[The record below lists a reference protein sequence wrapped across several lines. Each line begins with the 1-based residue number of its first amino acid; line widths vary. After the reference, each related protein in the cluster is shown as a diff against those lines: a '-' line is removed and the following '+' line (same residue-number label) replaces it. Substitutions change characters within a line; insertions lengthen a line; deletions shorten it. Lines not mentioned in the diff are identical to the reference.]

1 MISRRALLLA
11 AAGVPTLARADARDE
26 FLDVLSDMASSLAGD
41 ESYNVGGGSADPM
54 VAVGEFM
61 SHIDKSFPDR
71 EHLQGMLESLVSTVL
86 ITSSLEFVKV
96 EQGDADVDWYM
107 ILRSRASNSEIER
120 RRKVLNIKMNAKK
133 KITSMTPIDFFG
145 PVQAK

>member
-1 MISRRALLLA
+1 M
-11 AAGVPTLARADARDE
+11 
-26 FLDVLSDMASSLAGD
+26 
-41 ESYNVGGGSADPM
+41 
-54 VAVGEFM
+54 
-61 SHIDKSFPDR
+61 
-71 EHLQGMLESLVSTVL
+71 
-86 ITSSLEFVKV
+86 

>member
-71 EHLQGMLESLVSTVL
+71 EHLQGMLESLVSTV
-86 ITSSLEFVKV
+86 SSPHRSSSSR
-96 EQGDADVDWYM
+96 W
-107 ILRSRASNSEIER
+107 SRA
-120 RRKVLNIKMNAKK
+120 
-133 KITSMTPIDFFG
+133 TPTWTG
-145 PVQAK
+145 T